1 MEFEHMSPAEIQQHL
16 AAIEQQRVSAL
27 HALNQAKEQA
37 KQDLA
42 EVIKDMIT
50 DAVIPWTISST
61 RPLKGAAPPAAVKRF
76 RNPRWSPPPPLRA
89 PTMSTRKCRQ
99 CLCQGRDTGLMKQ
112 KMLSQGL
119 DPKSKTDRNSF
130 KADWPQRLAD
140 SSRPHG
146 RGAYKD

>member
-1 MEFEHMSPAEIQQHL
+1 MSPAEIQQHL

-50 DAVIPWTISST
+50 ERGYALDDIVPLLTAKRRRSSSRRQQAQESPVVAAPT
-61 RPLKGAAPPAAVKRF
+61 PQGAYYIDPENAANVYVKGAIPG
-76 RNPRWSPPPPLRA
+76 W
-89 PTMSTRKCRQ
+89 
-99 CLCQGRDTGLMKQ
+99 MKQ

-119 DPKSKTDRNSF
+119 DPKNKTDRNSF
-130 KADWPQRLAD
+130 KADYLQRVA
-140 SSRPHG
+140 G
-146 RGAYKD
+146 

>member
-1 MEFEHMSPAEIQQHL
+1 MEFENMSPAEIQQHL

-50 DAVIPWTISST
+50 ERGYTLDDIVPLLAAKRRRPSS
-61 RPLKGAAPPAAVKRF
+61 RRQKVQEAPVAAPAPQGAYYVDPENAANIYVKGAIPG
-76 RNPRWSPPPPLRA
+76 W
-89 PTMSTRKCRQ
+89 
-99 CLCQGRDTGLMKQ
+99 MKE

-119 DPKSKTDRNSF
+119 DPKNKTDRNSF
-130 KADWPQRLAD
+130 KADYLQRVA
-140 SSRPHG
+140 G
-146 RGAYKD
+146 

>member
-42 EVIKDMIT
+42 EVIKDTIT
-50 DAVIPWTISST
+50 ERGYTLDDIVPLLTAKRRRPSS
-61 RPLKGAAPPAAVKRF
+61 RRQKVQEAPVAAAPAPQGAYYVDPENAANVYVKGAIPG
-76 RNPRWSPPPPLRA
+76 W
-89 PTMSTRKCRQ
+89 
-99 CLCQGRDTGLMKQ
+99 MKQ

-119 DPKSKTDRNSF
+119 DPKNKTDRNSF
-130 KADWPQRLAD
+130 KADYLQRVA
-140 SSRPHG
+140 G
-146 RGAYKD
+146 